1 MRTPTEQ
8 ELQEAARRL
17 RQKNELECDDF
28 TVARLRAA
36 RLRAL
41 EARRRPFLMSWQ
53 ALGGIATAGIA
64 AALAGVLWLKA
75 PSDLPSPRGSETP
88 VADIELLT
96 TKESPDFYTELD
108 FYDWLASEAD
118 AS

>member
-1 MRTPTEQ
+1 MTTPSE
-8 ELQEAARRL
+8 
-17 RQKNELECDDF
+17 NELLQTARQLLRESERAQDEL
-28 TVARLRAA
+28 TIARLRAA

-41 EARRRPFLMSWQ
+41 EAKPRARWLSMQWVGSVV
-53 ALGGIATAGIA
+53 AAGA
-64 AALAGVLWLKA
+64 VAMLAGVIWLNMPSEATA
-75 PSDLPSPRGSETP
+75 PNGTEA

-96 TKESPDFYTELD
+96 TSESPEFYTDLE